1 MTFPGPDRSGPSPAK
16 VWCRVGI
23 MTIVL
28 LAACILA
35 NRSLPA
41 IAPALAPRS
50 GAISLGMIG
59 VWAACCAYLVRS
71 SGKRQ
76 TMMIM
81 LVGTPVI
88 VLLAAASDA
97 PGLVAVSVAGIGIL
111 FLMASGVWLGLT
123 FLRRREVPG
132 PAPLLYGFAAIGLGV
147 ATLLAAAAFG
157 PSGPPAP
164 GGSVQSQLAAIY
176 ASDQDDRRT
185 LRMLLDSSRDDL
197 RLARVRQ
204 IAASGPISDPR
215 SMFHAAIILHH
226 SYCLEEVE
234 QAFSLA
240 DQAGRAGMHEA
251 RQLARAAYD
260 RAMMAQGRPQKY
272 GTQLYVSPMAR
283 CRN

>member
-1 MTFPGPDRSGPSPAK
+1 MTFPGPDRGAPSPTK

-35 NRSLPA
+35 NRSLHA
-41 IAPALAPRS
+41 IVPTLAPRS
-50 GAISLGMIG
+50 GAILLGMIG
-59 VWAACCAYLVRS
+59 AWAACCAYMVRS
-71 SGKRQ
+71 SGKGQ
-76 TMMIM
+76 ATML
-81 LVGTPVI
+81 LV
-88 VLLAAASDA
+88 AAPAVPLMAAVSDA
-97 PGLVAVSVAGIGIL
+97 PGLVAIGVAGIGLL
-111 FLMASGVWLGLT
+111 FLLASGVWLGLT

-164 GGSVQSQLAAIY
+164 GGTVQSQLAAIY
-176 ASDQDDRRT
+176 ASDQNDRRT
-185 LRMLLDSSRDDL
+185 LRMLLDSSRDDV

-204 IAASGPISDPR
+204 IAASGPMSDPR

-226 SYCLEEVE
+226 SHCLDDVE
-234 QAFSLA
+234 QAFFLA
-240 DQAGRAGMHEA
+240 DQAGQAGVHEA

-260 RAMMAQGRPQKY
+260 RVMMAQGRPQKY
-272 GTQLYVSPMAR
+272 GTQIYVSPMAR
-283 CRN
+283 CRT